1 MMLCLIIVLSIATG
15 AGNFAMADE
24 LLDTTPGTIVE
35 EKPDS
40 DNLSSFNSSSLVFEE
55 KLNVDNPSP
64 FKGKNL
70 FKTYVPDQSVEIAFD
85 DTKNTA
91 RTEIEEAIAAGT
103 AASASVAIMDDGEL
117 VYAEGFSMA
126 YREKNIPADK
136 NTVFNIGS
144 VSKMFAAASIMLLVD
159 EGKVALDNPVTDY
172 LPEFTMADERYQ
184 DITVRM
190 LLNHSSGLPGSTF
203 WNNLGF
209 EYNQNIY
216 SELLSSLSLSTLKH
230 RPGELATYCNDGF
243 TLAEMI
249 VAKVSGQSYGDFLA
263 ERILKPLAMNYTSL
277 GVGRLP
283 EGMIPARF
291 YRPDGKAEPLEIV
304 SLLASGGLSSTAED
318 LCRFAASF
326 SDHSAILSAQSQT
339 EMLMRQPSE
348 FQGKLRG
355 DSWSPGLGWD
365 YADIT
370 AFPDK
375 NLLLYGKTG
384 GTGHYNSM
392 LYTIPS
398 QRISV
403 AVIASG
409 PQCDS
414 PGIALN
420 ILSAYLKEKGL
431 ITAEEQEPKEPV
443 EAQPI
448 PSELMVYEGYYCASG
463 DPCRIALDDEKGRLT
478 LSVVD
483 GSNESALFTAVYND
497 GFFCDGEKKYY
508 FTTADG
514 TGYFVE
520 YNSKFNLHLV
530 AAEKIQPPADPLEL
544 SIPMDGRVWL
554 RRNVKATETA
564 MLLPTHIV
572 SSSQIPALPGYVNF
586 FGMKI
591 TKSPDYA
598 GMPVKSMRDLTELR
612 LVEENGVAWAWLSGA
627 DYMPAELAQP
637 LNIGA
642 NTLAIG
648 SEGRNEWLIVDF
660 DTTLS
665 FEVPAKGRVIVFG
678 AEGILYD
685 NLVDSGDISV
695 PAGSLLE
702 VAGNPGDLFQVTASA
717 AETPVD
723 VVSINLNKTKTSI
736 RVGDY
741 ETLTAVVDP
750 IEATN
755 ANKLTWNSSNEKVA
769 VVDSLGKVQAIAPG
783 KAQITAEAGGIKSAA
798 CVVTV
803 LGNSSSGGSHSKGK
817 TTPPETTEL
826 IVPEPVVPDTVI
838 PGAAMFTDIAEYSWA
853 GEAIT
858 ALAEKGIIKGV
869 SDTSFDP
876 ANEIKRADYTL
887 LIVRLL
893 GVTADVAGKFDDVA
907 KDAYYYKEIG
917 IAKTLGLTTGIDGV
931 NFHPEL
937 SVTRQDMFVLAY
949 RIMQQQGLIKAEGD
963 PGVLNQFSDSAE
975 ISLYARQAMA
985 TLVSLDLVKGSE
997 NMINPR
1003 GNATR
1008 AETAVFIYRLSS
1020 LL

>member
-1 MMLCLIIVLSIATG
+1 MKNKILKLLPVMLCLIIVLSIATG

-40 DNLSSFNSSSLVFEE
+40 DNLFSFNSSSLVFEE
-55 KLNVDNPSP
+55 NLNVDNPSRFNEEILLKTFVP
-64 FKGKNL
+64 EQPAE
-70 FKTYVPDQSVEIAFD
+70 KTYDH
-85 DTKNTA
+85 TKNTA
-91 RTEIEEAIAAGT
+91 RAAIEEAITAGT
-103 AASASVAIMDDGEL
+103 ANSATVAIMDEGEL
-117 VYAEGFSMA
+117 VYAEGFGMA
-126 YREKNIPADK
+126 DRERNIPVDK
-136 NTVFNIGS
+136 NTLFNIGS

-159 EGKVALDNPVTDY
+159 EGKVALDNPVTNY

-203 WNNLGF
+203 WNNFGF

-216 SELLSSLSLSTLKH
+216 SELLASLSLSTLKH
-230 RPGELATYCNDGF
+230 RPGEVAVYCNDGF

-249 VAKVSGQSYGDFLA
+249 VANVSGQNYGDFLA
-263 ERILKPLAMNYTSL
+263 ERILEPLAMNHTSI
-277 GVGRLP
+277 GFGRLP
-283 EGMIPARF
+283 EGMTPARF
-291 YRPDGKAEPLEIV
+291 YRPDGKTEPLEIL

-318 LCRFAASF
+318 LCRFASSF
-326 SDHSAILSAQSQT
+326 SDHSAILSYQSQA

-355 DSWSPGLGWD
+355 DSFPFGLGWD

-370 AFPDK
+370 PFSDE
-375 NLLLYGKTG
+375 NLRLYGKTG
-384 GTGHYNSM
+384 GTGHYASM

-398 QRISV
+398 KQISV

-414 PGIALN
+414 PGIALK

-431 ITAEEQEPKEPV
+431 ITAEEEAKEPV
-443 EAQPI
+443 EAQPV
-448 PSELMVYEGYYCASG
+448 PSELMVYEGYYCING
-463 DPCRIALDDEKGRLT
+463 DLYRVALDAEKGQLT

-483 GSNESALFTAVYND
+483 GGNESALFTAVYND
-497 GFFCDGEKKYY
+497 GFFCDGENKFY
-508 FTTADG
+508 FANVDG
-514 TGYFVE
+514 TSYFVQ
-520 YNSKFNLHLV
+520 YNSNFNFHAV
-530 AAEKIQPPADPLEL
+530 AAEKFQSLADPMEL
-544 SIPMDGRVWL
+544 SITMDGRVWL
-554 RRNVKATETA
+554 RRNVEATEAT
-564 MLLPTHIV
+564 MMLPTHIV
-572 SSSQIPALPGYVNF
+572 SSNQIPALPGYVNF

-591 TKSPDYA
+591 IKSPDYA
-598 GMPVKSMRDLTELR
+598 GLPAKSIRDLTELR
-612 LVEENGVAWAWLSGA
+612 LVERNGAVWAWLSGA

-648 SEGRNEWLIVDF
+648 SEGRNEWLTVNF

-685 NLVDSGDISV
+685 SLVDREDIFV

-723 VVSINLNKTKTSI
+723 VVSISLNKTKTSI

-750 IEATN
+750 IDATN
-755 ANKLTWNSSNEKVA
+755 ANKLTWNSTDERVA

-783 KAQITAEAGGIKSAA
+783 KAQITAEAGGVKSAA
-798 CVVTV
+798 CIVTV
-803 LGNSSSGGSHSKGK
+803 LGSSSSGGSHSKGK
-817 TTPPETTEL
+817 TTPPETPEL
-826 IVPEPVVPDTVI
+826 IVSEPVVPDTVI
-838 PGAAMFTDIAEYSWA
+838 PGAAMFTDIADYSWA

-858 ALAEKGIIKGV
+858 ALAEKGLIKGV
-869 SDTSFDP
+869 SDTSFAP
-876 ANEIKRADYTL
+876 ANEIKRADYML
-887 LIVRLL
+887 LMVRLL
-893 GVTADVAGKFDDVA
+893 GVTADVARNFDDVA
-907 KDAYYYKEIG
+907 EYAYYYKEIYH
-917 IAKTLGLTTGIDGV
+917 V
-931 NFHPEL
+931 H
-937 SVTRQDMFVLAY
+937 VAY
-949 RIMQQQGLIKAEGD
+949 L
-963 PGVLNQFSDSAE
+963 
-975 ISLYARQAMA
+975 
-985 TLVSLDLVKGSE
+985 
-997 NMINPR
+997 
-1003 GNATR
+1003 
-1008 AETAVFIYRLSS
+1008 
-1020 LL
+1020 